1 MNRDNSALIIFGV
14 LALVI
19 GIALK
24 LYIGRRKFYRRNSL
38 GGEGFKNY
46 RSSLLTP
53 FWENLLTLAGGL
65 LIVLGIIAL
74 AMAKWLIK

>member
-1 MNRDNSALIIFGV
+1 MNRDNAVLIIFGV
-14 LALVI
+14 LALII

-24 LYIGRRKFYRRNSL
+24 LFIGRRRFYRRNSM

-53 FWENLLTLAGGL
+53 FWENLLTLVGGF
-65 LIVLGIIAL
+65 LIIFGIVAL

>member
-1 MNRDNSALIIFGV
+1 MDRNNAVLIIFGI

-19 GIALK
+19 GILIK
-24 LYIGRRKFYRRNSL
+24 LFIGRRRFYRRNSL

-53 FWENLLTLAGGL
+53 FWENLLTLTGGL
-65 LIVLGIIAL
+65 LIIFGIIAL
-74 AMAKWLIK
+74 AMAKWLL

>member
-1 MNRDNSALIIFGV
+1 MDRNNAVLIIFGI

-19 GIALK
+19 GILLK
-24 LYIGRRKFYRRNSL
+24 LFIGRRRFYRRNSL

-46 RSSLLTP
+46 RSSLITP

-65 LIVLGIIAL
+65 FIIFGIIAL
-74 AMAKWLIK
+74 AMAKWLL

>member
-1 MNRDNSALIIFGV
+1 MDRNNAVLIIFGI

-19 GIALK
+19 GILLK
-24 LYIGRRKFYRRNSL
+24 LFIGRRRFYRRNSL

-46 RSSLLTP
+46 RSSVITP

-65 LIVLGIIAL
+65 LIIFGVTAL
-74 AMAKWLIK
+74 AMAKWLL

>member
-1 MNRDNSALIIFGV
+1 MDRNNAVLIIFGI

-19 GIALK
+19 GILLK
-24 LYIGRRKFYRRNSL
+24 LFIGRRRFYRRNSL

-46 RSSLLTP
+46 RSSLITP

-65 LIVLGIIAL
+65 LIIFGIIAL
-74 AMAKWLIK
+74 AMAKWLL

>member
-1 MNRDNSALIIFGV
+1 MDRNNAVLIIFGI

-19 GIALK
+19 GILLK
-24 LYIGRRKFYRRNSL
+24 LFIGRRRFYRRNSL

-46 RSSLLTP
+46 RSSLITP

-65 LIVLGIIAL
+65 LIIF
-74 AMAKWLIK
+74 

>member
-1 MNRDNSALIIFGV
+1 MDRNNAVLIIFGV
-14 LALVI
+14 LALII

-24 LYIGRRKFYRRNSL
+24 LFIGRRRFYRRSSS
-38 GGEGFKNY
+38 GAEGFKNY

-65 LIVLGIIAL
+65 LIVFGIIAL
-74 AMAKWLIK
+74 AMAKWLL

>member
-1 MNRDNSALIIFGV
+1 MDRNNAVLIIFGI

-19 GIALK
+19 GILLK
-24 LYIGRRKFYRRNSL
+24 LFIGRRRFYRRNSL

-46 RSSLLTP
+46 RSSLITP

-65 LIVLGIIAL
+65 LIFFGIIAL
-74 AMAKWLIK
+74 AMAKWLL